1 MIAITKSGSHQ
12 KMLLL
17 MRLQEDMEQRPF
29 LRVILTTTPITNQM
43 RLHSEQVMTIQ
54 REDQAKF
61 TEIETQKQNSQVK
74 KQFLSIAMS
83 RTKQI
88 CMDQDNL

>member
-1 MIAITKSGSHQ
+1 LIAITKSGSHQ

-17 MRLQEDMEQRPF
+17 MQLQEDMEQRPF
-29 LRVILTTTPITNQM
+29 LRVILTTMPITNQM
-43 RLHSEQVMTIQ
+43 RLHSEQVITIQ

-74 KQFLSIAMS
+74 KQFPSIAMF

-88 CMDQDNL
+88 